1 MKNIRLSKCSVNQ
14 NEIDAVKKT
23 LKSNFLGMGPKVYEF
38 EKKIKKLLNRNAV
51 CVSTGTA
58 ALHIALETLNL
69 KKGDE
74 VILTSLNYIAA
85 LQAVTAANLK
95 PVFCDVDLK
104 NLSMCISDLKK
115 KISKRTKVIMPT
127 LYSGDPGNLEEIYE
141 IAKKKK
147 LRVIEDAAHAFG
159 SYRNKKLIGSQGDI
173 TCFSFDGIK
182 NITSGEG
189 GCIISND
196 KRVLNLSKEIRFL
209 SIKKESESRYQ
220 KKKQFLFDVVRQG
233 WRYHMSDIMASIGLS
248 QLKKINK
255 FRTRRQQIAN
265 RYVNYFQKK
274 KNLELLEINYNLICP
289 HIFVI
294 KLKEKFNRLKLNNW
308 FKKNNIEIG
317 YHWKP
322 LHELTF
328 YKQNFKKTYLPNTEF
343 IKNRILTLPI
353 HFDLKDHEVDVVCK
367 KVIQYLNETHR

>member
-127 LYSGDPGNLEEIYE
+127 LYSGDPGNLE
-141 IAKKKK
+141 
-147 LRVIEDAAHAFG
+147 
-159 SYRNKKLIGSQGDI
+159 
-173 TCFSFDGIK
+173 
-182 NITSGEG
+182 
-189 GCIISND
+189 
-196 KRVLNLSKEIRFL
+196 
-209 SIKKESESRYQ
+209 
-220 KKKQFLFDVVRQG
+220 
-233 WRYHMSDIMASIGLS
+233 
-248 QLKKINK
+248 
-255 FRTRRQQIAN
+255 
-265 RYVNYFQKK
+265 
-274 KNLELLEINYNLICP
+274 
-289 HIFVI
+289 
-294 KLKEKFNRLKLNNW
+294 
-308 FKKNNIEIG
+308 
-317 YHWKP
+317 
-322 LHELTF
+322 
-328 YKQNFKKTYLPNTEF
+328 
-343 IKNRILTLPI
+343 
-353 HFDLKDHEVDVVCK
+353 
-367 KVIQYLNETHR
+367 